1 MYPNYDKPS
10 APPEY
15 LNQIAP
21 QAPKKAGFLPKQPL
35 MLVAIGAVIVIVI
48 TIVFMLISSLMT
60 NTETTERLAARL
72 ITTASI
78 TDEAT
83 INIKST
89 QLRALNSELKI
100 YLTNTIRDIEPLL
113 TNDNIKIDSLDKK
126 ITESESSTEILAV
139 LEDARLN
146 ATYDRTYARE
156 MAYQLDTIR
165 VLMNQIYDNTNDK
178 ELKSFLEGA
187 DSNLA
192 PTQQQFADFNAANG

>member
-83 INIKST
+83 TNIKST

-178 ELKSFLEGA
+178 DLKSFLEGA